1 MAVLDFLESILSS
14 FRRCFT
20 RGSAYHWFVVVIC
33 GLMVRTD
40 HLGVSSVIRG
50 LGLPGSRYECLIHF
64 FRSRAY
70 SLDQLRKV
78 WYSIVRKSGIL
89 YQINGRS
96 LMIGDGTK
104 EPKEG
109 RFMPGVKKL
118 FQESENA
125 CKPRYT
131 FGHMFGGIAAVV
143 KREDSFFACPLN
155 MSIQDGLA
163 ETAFWES
170 SQHSDSS
177 HIVQMIRNGH
187 EAAASLGPS
196 YMTLDRYF
204 LSVPALQ
211 ELDKLNETEHLL
223 DLVTRAK
230 NSCVAYEPAPADNQP
245 KRGRPRKKGASVKLR
260 EVFQK
265 RESEFATATVTMYGE
280 AQQVKYLCLDLLWGA
295 TLYKPLRF
303 VLVKSKQGQ
312 AILVSTDLNMPSELV
327 IETYAHRFKIESM
340 FREFKQQI
348 GGFCY
353 HFWTKA
359 MPKLNRSK
367 KKGEPDALSQ
377 VTLEQ
382 LKKRILM
389 TVEAT
394 ERFVFFSC
402 AAMGIVQLMALTPS
416 IADRAKKHR
425 YLRTQTAGKVS
436 EATILSYLAKNF
448 YRFLLLQPDCELSQ
462 IIRQAQ
468 NIEICDTDEHDAA

>member
-1 MAVLDFLESILSS
+1 MAVLNFLESILSS

-50 LGLPGSRYECLIHF
+50 LGLHGSRYECLIHF

-163 ETAFWES
+163 ETSFWES
-170 SQHSDSS
+170 SGHSDSS
-177 HIVQMIRNGH
+177 HIVQMIRSGH

-196 YMTLDRYF
+196 YITLDRYF
-204 LSVPALQ
+204 LSVPALI
-211 ELDKLNETEHLL
+211 ELDKLNEPEHLL

-230 NSCVAYEPAPADNQP
+230 DSCVAYEPVYDQP
-245 KRGRPRKKGASVKLR
+245 RRGRPRKKGARVKLR
-260 EVFQK
+260 EVFQE
-265 RESEFATATVTMYGE
+265 RGSDFVTATVTMYGE
-280 AQQVKYLCLDLLWGA
+280 AQQVKYLCLNLLWGA
-295 TLYKPLRF
+295 ALYKPLRF

-312 AILVSTDLNMPSELV
+312 AILVSTDLNMPPELV

-359 MPKLNRSK
+359 MPKFSRCK
-367 KKGEPDALSQ
+367 KKGAPDVLST
-377 VTLEQ
+377 VLDE
-382 LKKRILM
+382 KFRKRILM

-402 AAMGIVQLMALTPS
+402 VAMGIVQLMALTPS
-416 IADRAKKHR
+416 IADTAKKHR

-436 EATILSYLAKNF
+436 EATILSYLSKNF
-448 YRFLLLQPDCELSQ
+448 YRFLLLQPDCELNQ
-462 IIRQAQ
+462 IIRRVQ
-468 NIEICDTDEHDAA
+468 NAKIWDSNGHDAA

>member
-1 MAVLDFLESILSS
+1 MAVLSFIESVLSS
-14 FRRCFT
+14 FRRCFHRSST
-20 RGSAYHWFVVVIC
+20 YRWFIIVVC

-40 HLGVSSVIRG
+40 HLGVSSFVRG
-50 LGLPGSRYECLIHF
+50 LGLPGNKYECLIHF
-64 FRSRAY
+64 FRSTAY
-70 SLDQLRKV
+70 SLNKLRKV
-78 WYSIVRKSGIL
+78 WYCAVRESGAL

-104 EPKEG
+104 ESKEG
-109 RFMPGVKKL
+109 RFMPGIKKL

-131 FGHMFGGIAAVV
+131 FGHMFGGVAVV
-143 KREDSFFACPLN
+143 LERQESFFACPLHMN
-155 MSIQDGLA
+155 IQDGLA
-163 ETAFWES
+163 EISSWES
-170 SQHSDSS
+170 SRHSDSS
-177 HIVQMIRNGH
+177 HTVQMIRNGY
-187 EAAASLGPS
+187 EAADSLGPS

-204 LSVPALQ
+204 LSVPALK
-211 ELDKLNETEHLL
+211 ELDKLNEPEHLL

-230 NSCVAYEPAPADNQP
+230 DSCVAYEPVHADDRP
-245 KRGRPRKKGASVKLR
+245 KRGRPRKKGTSVKLR

-265 RESEFATATVTMYGE
+265 RKSEFVTAAVTMYGE
-280 AQQVKYLCLDLLWGA
+280 PQQVKYLCLDLLWGA
-295 TLYKPLRF
+295 ALYKPLRF

-312 AILVSTDLNMPSELV
+312 AILVSTDLNMPPELV

-359 MPKLNRSK
+359 MPKSSRCK
-367 KKGEPDALSQ
+367 KKDAPDVLST
-377 VTLEQ
+377 VMDE
-382 LKKRILM
+382 KFRKRILM

-402 AAMGIVQLMALTPS
+402 LAMGIVQLMALTPS

-425 YLRTQTAGKVS
+425 YLRTQTTGKVS
-436 EATILSYLAKNF
+436 EATVLSYLSKNF
-448 YRFLLLQPDCELSQ
+448 YPFLLLWPDCELTQ
-462 IIRQAQ
+462 IIRQAKKTDV
-468 NIEICDTDEHDAA
+468 CDPDDRDAA